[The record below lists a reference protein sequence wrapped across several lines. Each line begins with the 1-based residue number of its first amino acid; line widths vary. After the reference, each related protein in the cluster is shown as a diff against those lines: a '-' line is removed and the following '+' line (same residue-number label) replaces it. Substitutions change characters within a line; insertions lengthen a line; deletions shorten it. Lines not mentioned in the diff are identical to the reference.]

1 VGLNYIMLRKLILLP
16 FFLLF
21 FSVIS
26 FGQLRIRLF
35 ADQHSGSAMFTVI
48 EGKYEL
54 DAWDDKSIIL
64 SKDDP
69 VVFALINGKI
79 AVKTTQSAGFL
90 CDSLILKSITGKDR
104 FSLRVNG
111 ESQIIQQYSG
121 NLQCNSDLGILVFIN
136 ICDVEDY
143 ISGVVRAEGGLKN
156 IEYLKSQAV
165 LTRTYVYR
173 NFNRHMIDRYN
184 LCDNTHCQAF
194 NGISTDSLVNRAAV
208 ETKGLV
214 VTSKDSNLI
223 VPPFHSNCGGETSA
237 SEGVWLSGQPYLKK
251 VVDPYCVGSRNA
263 IWRKSIPVSEWEA
276 YLKSSGFA
284 PGSNDPVNYNFSQIT
299 RVNDYRVGS
308 FLLPFR
314 QIRSDLNLRSS
325 FFSVLTDGDSVILK
339 GRGYGHGVGLCQEG
353 AMAMASKGFKFK
365 QIIDFYFSDVI
376 ITDVKNIKSSE
387 NQLKDIVY

>member
-1 VGLNYIMLRKLILLP
+1 
-16 FFLLF
+16 
-21 FSVIS
+21 
-26 FGQLRIRLF
+26 
-35 ADQHSGSAMFTVI
+35 MFTVTQ
-48 EGKYEL
+48 GKYEL

-69 VVFALINGKI
+69 VVFAIVNGRI
-79 AVKTTQSAGFL
+79 AVKATQSTGFL
-90 CDSLILKSITGKDR
+90 CDSLILKGLTGMDR

-111 ESQIIQQYSG
+111 DIHQQFSG
-121 NLQCNSDLGILVFIN
+121 NLHCSSDLGIIVFIN

-194 NGISTDSLVNRAAV
+194 NGISTDSLVNRATV
-208 ETKGLV
+208 ETKGMV
-214 VTSKDSNLI
+214 VVAWDSTLI
-223 VPPFHSNCGGETSA
+223 VPPFHSNCGGETSTA
-237 SEGVWLSGQPYLKK
+237 EGVWLSGLPYLKK
-251 VVDPYCVGSRNA
+251 VVDPYCTGSRNA
-263 IWRKSIPVSEWEA
+263 VWRKSIPVSEWNT
-276 YLKSSGFA
+276 YLMNSGFS

-299 RVNDYRVGS
+299 RVDNYRVES

-314 QIRSDLNLRSS
+314 KIRNDLNLRSS
-325 FFSVLTDGDSVILK
+325 FFSVQTVGDSVVLK

-353 AMAMASKGFKFK
+353 AMVMASKGFKFK
-365 QIIDFYFSDVI
+365 QIIEFYFSGVI
-376 ITDVKNIKSSE
+376 VTDIRNVKKVIN
-387 NQLKDIVY
+387 NL